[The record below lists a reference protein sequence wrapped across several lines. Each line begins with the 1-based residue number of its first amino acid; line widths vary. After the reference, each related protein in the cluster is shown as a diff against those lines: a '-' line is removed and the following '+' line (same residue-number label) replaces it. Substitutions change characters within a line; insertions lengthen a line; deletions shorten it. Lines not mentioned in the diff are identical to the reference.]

1 MSPAPTANAPFPK
14 IAVSGLEKSF
24 GRKRVLDGLDIACG
38 AGESLVIIGGS
49 GTGKS
54 VLIK

>member
-24 GRKRVLDGLDIACG
+24 GRKRVLDSFV
-38 AGESLVIIGGS
+38 SLA
-49 GTGKS
+49 
-54 VLIK
+54 